1 MTKTENNLAAVI
13 LEKEEAGPGRA
24 DRKTR
29 NSSQIH
35 VRAQP
40 GLFFSLRILDNISK

>member
-24 DRKTR
+24 DRKTQNFPDSR
-29 NSSQIH
+29 EGPAGA
-35 VRAQP
+35 VLQP
-40 GLFFSLRILDNISK
+40 SDT